1 MATVQPSSR
10 IAMRAYACIAGIG
23 FSSPLTLMSVCA
35 QLAAPPELLALASVN
50 LLVSRA
56 LGGVVAVAVYNAVGK
71 TRTAALVGPRL
82 AAAVAPFGFPEA
94 RLPALVAAAQVAGGA
109 ALKKLPG
116 MTPEIMEAIEMAMR
130 HVYADSCT
138 SFLCLAVSS
147 SGTPELTIPFLQTA
161 GSGPSPP
168 PSPSLPS
175 QASSVSSP
183 SHQ

>member
-1 MATVQPSSR
+1 
-10 IAMRAYACIAGIG
+10 MRAYACIAGIG

-94 RLPALVAAAQVAGGA
+94 RLPALVAAAQVTGGA

-116 MTPEIMEAIEMAMR
+116 MTPEIIEEVEMTMR
-130 HVYADSCT
+130 HVYADSCMSRASLFPPAT
-138 SFLCLAVSS
+138 F
-147 SGTPELTIPFLQTA
+147 ELTIHSCRPLDL
-161 GSGPSPP
+161 GHRRPRRRHCRRRRPLS
-168 PSPSLPS
+168 
-175 QASSVSSP
+175 
-183 SHQ
+183 